1 MTILQ
6 KIRPSIYTVPYGQFC
21 QVSSI
26 NQFCTDTFRAPRK
39 KRRLFQSA
47 FSSPSRRLRHA
58 ASAAI
63 PAFPAK
69 SRPLRKEAHTGSRR
83 IRFRTQK
90 RGAKM
95 RNLPD
100 EFQGAGRGLLPGRCE
115 NRMQASFPAPGG
127 NAVPSLSGNDAGEGK
142 TSATT
147 KSCCRRCRKNI
158 FSGKFQHLIFQFI
171 TSK

>member
-58 ASAAI
+58 ASTAI

-100 EFQGAGRGLLPGRCE
+100 EFQGAGRGLLPGRCGKPHAGLFSRTRRQRRSVPFRE
-115 NRMQASFPAPGG
+115 RRRRRKKLRDDKVML
-127 NAVPSLSGNDAGEGK
+127 PSLPEK
-142 TSATT
+142 YLF
-147 KSCCRRCRKNI
+147 R
-158 FSGKFQHLIFQFI
+158 
-171 TSK
+171 